1 MEKVKPKVDKAQLE
15 QSIKD
20 KNKAIANNAIIQ
32 K

>member
-1 MEKVKPKVDKAQLE
+1 MEKVKSKVDKTQLE

-20 KNKAIANNAIIQ
+20 KNKAIASNAIIQ